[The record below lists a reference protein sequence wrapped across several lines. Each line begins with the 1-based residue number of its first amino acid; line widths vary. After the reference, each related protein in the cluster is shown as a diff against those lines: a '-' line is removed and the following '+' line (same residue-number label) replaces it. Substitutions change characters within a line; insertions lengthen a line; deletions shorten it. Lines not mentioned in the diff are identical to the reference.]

1 VQVTWIKHPSPATP
15 IISDNA
21 FFDNPLA
28 GQIAPIID
36 KKMQNQCICCGLGYN
51 VHLPMNTAQEIL
63 KLSDEQ
69 LLAGCD
75 IHIYKASGP
84 GGQHRNKVS
93 SAVRLRHRETG
104 ISATANDSRSQQT
117 NRTQAMRRLRMNI
130 ATKLRA
136 PIDLQASAIPSIL
149 AECIFAPKKPNPAS
163 EASSRLEIG
172 RKDSRFWEVAAILL
186 DMLSSAEGQLGVVAR
201 KLKISTGN
209 LTKILKSDRHL
220 LAATQEIRKSWDLK
234 GIS

>member
-1 VQVTWIKHPSPATP
+1 MV
-15 IISDNA
+15 
-21 FFDNPLA
+21 
-28 GQIAPIID
+28 
-36 KKMQNQCICCGLGYN
+36 
-51 VHLPMNTAQEIL
+51 NTAQEIL

-69 LLAGCD
+69 LLGSCD

-104 ISATANDSRSQQT
+104 INATANDSRSQHT

-136 PIDLQASAIPSIL
+136 PINLESAPIPPL
-149 AECIFAPKKPNPAS
+149 LLECIFTPKKPNCAT
-163 EASSRLEIG
+163 EATSRLEIG
-172 RKDSRFWEVAAILL
+172 RKDTRFWEVAAILL
-186 DMLSSAEGQLGVVAR
+186 DMLDAAGGQLGIVAR

-220 LAATQEIRKSWDLK
+220 LAATQEIRKAFEIK